1 MKIGTKLIHA
11 GKDVKQGEAF
21 APPVVFAGPFYAE
34 GDPADIPFIYT
45 RYGNPTFAHFE
56 SAVAEL
62 EGGRTIVFSSGMAA
76 VTAVFGAVLRPKD
89 VLLIQNDCYFGARK
103 FAGNYLAEMGVDV
116 RLFDAGEDLAQKL
129 RGAKL
134 LWLESPSN
142 PNLAVSD
149 LRAMTQLAREH
160 GVLSAVD
167 NSTATPL
174 GQRPLELGA
183 DISVASDTK
192 SLTGHSDLILGHV
205 SLRDVELAEKVL
217 SWRTQTGAVP
227 GPMEVWLAHRS
238 LSTLEMR
245 LERQCANAMK
255 IAEFLETHAEVTG
268 VRYPGLPDNPAHII
282 AAKQMDHFGPI
293 IGFVLKDKN
302 AADKFLSSCRLIAS
316 ATSFGGMHTTAER
329 RARWGGDDI
338 PEGFIRLSVGC
349 ENAEDIIEDI
359 TQALGII

>member
-11 GKDVKQGEAF
+11 GKSVKQGEAF

-34 GDPADIPFIYT
+34 GDPANIPFVYT
-45 RYGNPTFAHFE
+45 RYDNPTFVHFE
-56 SAVAEL
+56 EAVAEL
-62 EGGRTIVFSSGMAA
+62 EGGRTIAFASGMAA

-89 VLLIQNDCYFGARK
+89 VLLIQDDCYFGVRK
-103 FAGNYLAEMGVDV
+103 FAGSYLAEMGIDI
-116 RLFDAGEDLAQKL
+116 RLFDAADGDLEQKL
-129 RGAKL
+129 PGAKL

-142 PNLAVSD
+142 PNLKVLD
-149 LRAMTQLAREH
+149 IREVTRLAREH

-192 SLTGHSDLILGHV
+192 ALTGHSDLILGHV
-205 SLRDVELAEKVL
+205 SLCGDELAEKIL
-217 SWRTQTGAVP
+217 SWRMQTGAVP

-238 LSTLEMR
+238 LATLEMR
-245 LERQCANAMK
+245 LERQCANALK
-255 IAEFLETHAEVTG
+255 IADFLRTCPQVSS
-268 VRYPGLPDNPAHII
+268 VRYPGLADDPAHAV

-293 IGFVLKDKN
+293 VGFVLKDKN
-302 AADKFLSSCRLIAS
+302 TADGFLASCRLIAS
-316 ATSFGGMHTTAER
+316 ATSFGGLHTTAER

-338 PEGFIRLSVGC
+338 PEGFIRLSAGC

-359 TQALGII
+359 SQALG

>member
-1 MKIGTKLIHA
+1 MKIGTKVIHA
-11 GKDVKQGEAF
+11 GKSVKQGEAF
-21 APPVVFAGPFYAE
+21 ASPVVFAGPFYAE
-34 GDPADIPFIYT
+34 GDPAGIPFVYT
-45 RYGNPTFAHFE
+45 RYANPTFAHFE
-56 SAVAEL
+56 EAISEL
-62 EGGRTIVFSSGMAA
+62 EGGRTVVFSSGMAA
-76 VTAVFGAVLRPKD
+76 VTAVFGAVLRPGD
-89 VLLIQNDCYFGARK
+89 VLLIQNDCYFGVRK
-103 FAGNYLAEMGVDV
+103 FAGEYLAEMGIDV
-116 RLFDAGEDLAQKL
+116 RLFDAAADDLAQKL
-129 RGAKL
+129 PGAKL

-142 PNLAVSD
+142 PNLVVSD
-149 LRAMTQLAREH
+149 LRTMTRLAREH
-160 GVLSAVD
+160 GVLSAID

-205 SLRDVELAEKVL
+205 SLRDDELAEKIL
-217 SWRTQTGAVP
+217 SWRMQTGAVP

-238 LSTLEMR
+238 LSTLEIR
-245 LERQCANAMK
+245 LERQGANALK
-255 IAEFLETHAEVTG
+255 IAEFLKTRPEISN
-268 VRYPGLPDNPAHII
+268 VRYPGLPDDPAHAV

-293 IGFVLKDKN
+293 VSFILKDKA
-302 AADKFLSSCRLIAS
+302 AADTFLTSCRLIAS

-359 TQALGII
+359 TQAC